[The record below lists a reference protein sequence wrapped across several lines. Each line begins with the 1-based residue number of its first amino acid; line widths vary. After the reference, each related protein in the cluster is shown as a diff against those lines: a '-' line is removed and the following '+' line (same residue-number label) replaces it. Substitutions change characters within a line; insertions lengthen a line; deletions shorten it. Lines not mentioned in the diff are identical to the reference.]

1 MQASAQWWEKTHA
14 FASQTNPFISRFRRR
29 NNAVHKSQIFVEIGI
44 SWKTEHQDETM
55 FFPMRQE
62 WQKKTLG
69 EEMSKLSKLGLSVR
83 SRTTKASLY
92 TKYTKKGHARDI
104 AGAAGKLL
112 GAASVACLL
121 GAVGA
126 IAGDFTGGGGQKKGP
141 LFLKQEGVIEE
152 GGVYDNPSNPTTMSG
167 QMYVFYQI
175 PSGYRWGQQGVG
187 AKYPIIMI
195 HGGGQTGSNFLGT
208 PDGRPGWAQFF
219 AENGWPAFVIDQPGR
234 GKSGYFPNAYGPQ
247 GPNPS
252 PATVKAMFTAPEL
265 TVPLQWPQAA
275 LHTQWPG
282 GPGSGVPGEYA
293 YDQFFATQVASMPNG
308 DQAIALTVNAVTALI
323 KDIGPSIIITH
334 SMSGPMSW
342 FIPQANPGKIKAV
355 IAVEPGGDSSLTPDA
370 APPNACGITNVCL
383 NYSPPVSG
391 PADLHLVFIPPPDA
405 SKRGCWLQSG
415 SVIHKI
421 TGLAGIPI
429 LVATGQ
435 ASYHATYDYCTSE
448 FLTQAGVKHEHI
460 PLATV
465 GILGNGHME
474 MLEMNNLTIA
484 AFYQSWLASHLQ

>member
-1 MQASAQWWEKTHA
+1 V
-14 FASQTNPFISRFRRR
+14 FACHTKVAKNKGEAMLKFSKLRRRALPPACQSQPFIHKARARG
-29 NNAVHKSQIFVEIGI
+29 AV
-44 SWKTEHQDETM
+44 
-55 FFPMRQE
+55 
-62 WQKKTLG
+62 
-69 EEMSKLSKLGLSVR
+69 
-83 SRTTKASLY
+83 SL
-92 TKYTKKGHARDI
+92 TC
-104 AGAAGKLL
+104 KLL
-112 GAASVACLL
+112 GAASIACLL
-121 GAVGA
+121 SVAGASA
-126 IAGDFTGGGGQKKGP
+126 DNFSGGGGGPKSGP
-141 LFLKQEGVIEE
+141 LFLKNEGVIEE
-152 GGVYDNPSNPTTMSG
+152 GGVYDDPSNPTTMSG

-219 AENGWPAFVIDQPGR
+219 AENGWPVFVVDQPGR

-247 GPNPS
+247 GPNPL
-252 PATVKAMFTAPEL
+252 PATIKAMFTAPEL

-293 YDQFFATQVASMPNG
+293 FDQFFATQVASMPNG

-323 KDIGPSIIITH
+323 KDIGPSIIVTH
-334 SMSGPMSW
+334 SMSGPISW

-448 FLTQAGVKHEHI
+448 FLTQASVKHGVIFI
-460 PLATV
+460 PFAYVEAAANVLTNPQLDPIGKIPEYKYCAV
-465 GILGNGHME
+465 RIEADPGHGHAPRE
-474 MLEMNNLTIA
+474 PTLNVTGSGL
-484 AFYQSWLASHLQ
+484 